1 MNVDF
6 WLVSNST
13 CPVISGHWN
22 RLDTPILGVFLSR
35 IKWPYG
41 RYLDNFVRPTDVPWT
56 KSLLIVISSIGFDRL
71 GHWPKNEQHLQKL
84 FFPPAIGKRV
94 FFVGIESYLWTSVF
108 FLFFFNVAEFGSR
121 GEGWKRNFELYLCCG
136 CGSDL
141 YFSCRCGCG
150 CDSAF
155 SRRAGYALNHKG
167 EYRSAL
173 FFHLYPLITPR
184 LKRDAKICIFLNKK
198 LWLQAPKLEFS
209 SGTTQAKR
217 LWVRI
222 S

>member
-22 RLDTPILGVFLSR
+22 RLDTPVLGVFLSR

-108 FLFFFNVAEFGSR
+108 FLFFLMWLNLALGGRGGNETSNYIYAAAAARTCISAAAAAVAATLLSAAGR
-121 GEGWKRNFELYLCCG
+121 GMLWTTKANIEVRC
-136 CGSDL
+136 
-141 YFSCRCGCG
+141 FSIC
-150 CDSAF
+150 
-155 SRRAGYALNHKG
+155 
-167 EYRSAL
+167 
-173 FFHLYPLITPR
+173 TP
-184 LKRDAKICIFLNKK
+184 
-198 LWLQAPKLEFS
+198 WSPP
-209 SGTTQAKR
+209 G
-217 LWVRI
+217 
-222 S
+222 